1 MECVKLDGFLGRQ
14 LSKILNK
21 AIKAKLGI
29 DPSIDIKLFSFEEV
43 PITKPDEPIVRVKL
57 EAIMDQS
64 KFESVIEEVTK

>member
-29 DPSIDIKLFSFEEV
+29 DPEIDIKLFSFEDHPV
-43 PITKPDEPIVRVKL
+43 EPIVRVKL
-57 EAIMDQS
+57 EATMEQS
-64 KFESVIEEVTK
+64 KFESIIEEVTK